1 LDKTLCTRVTN
12 EMDIEK
18 SLEELHKVVEIAC
31 SKSFRTQQAS
41 KKAMSIKA
49 VPWWTEELTIMQ
61 KRLNTLRHRYQ
72 RTRNSEELREQHRS
86 EYL

>member
-18 SLEELHKVVEIAC
+18 SLEKSLEELHKVVEIAC
-31 SKSFRTQQAS
+31 SKFFITQQAS

-49 VPWWTEELTIMQ
+49 VP
-61 KRLNTLRHRYQ
+61 
-72 RTRNSEELREQHRS
+72 
-86 EYL
+86 